1 MALFP
6 GAFGGEIRAVAERLG
21 LWMGSSRIED
31 RSRLL
36 KGECVNAG
44 VWACVERPVYITN
57 AWTSVNGQTLVPG
70 ALRCSQRST
79 ESILILLLFPRC
91 E

>member
-1 MALFP
+1 M
-6 GAFGGEIRAVAERLG
+6 AERLG

-31 RSRLL
+31 RSRFL
-36 KGECVNAG
+36 KGECVNGG
-44 VWACVERPVYITN
+44 VWACVECPVYITA
-57 AWTSVNGQTLVPG
+57 AWTSVNGQSLVPG

-79 ESILILLLFPRC
+79 ESILILLLFPHY